1 MIWDI
6 MRNDK
11 SLKMIYD
18 DYFKY
23 AVYTYHNAVLFGK
36 KYRYR
41 RYKHKKRRQIEHQM
55 PSFRVSIQYTASV
68 IAYSGKCFSKHP

>member
-23 AVYTYHNAVLFGK
+23 SVYTYHKNAFFKTPVG
-36 KYRYR
+36 
-41 RYKHKKRRQIEHQM
+41 
-55 PSFRVSIQYTASV
+55 V
-68 IAYSGKCFSKHP
+68 

>member
-18 DYFKY
+18 AYFKY
-23 AVYTYHNAVLFGK
+23 AVYTYHNAILFGK

-41 RYKHKKRRQIEHQM
+41 RYKH
-55 PSFRVSIQYTASV
+55 
-68 IAYSGKCFSKHP
+68 